1 VGIVRLNSLATR
13 MKLTMATSSIIFSME
28 GLLHKGSNSGSLPM
42 RFCLSH
48 DE

>member
-1 VGIVRLNSLATR
+1 
-13 MKLTMATSSIIFSME
+13 MATSNIISSM
-28 GLLHKGSNSGSLPM
+28 GSLLHKGSDLGSLPM